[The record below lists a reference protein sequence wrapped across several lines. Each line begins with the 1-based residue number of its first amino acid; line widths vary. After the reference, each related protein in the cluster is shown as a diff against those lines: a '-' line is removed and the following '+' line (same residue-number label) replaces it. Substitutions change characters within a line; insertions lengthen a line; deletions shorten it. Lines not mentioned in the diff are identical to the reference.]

1 MKILSITAL
10 SMALALTACAGGPKS
25 DPVFRDDAPPVNQ
38 GGTAGN
44 TGSNTGGGQQPA
56 EPPKPKGSKLQGQ
69 ALYNQMSGYS
79 YKGCYP
85 DGSTFAETTLADGQ
99 VRDDMNGGGIVGSWN
114 VSGDTLCYKQGE
126 GATCVNVYK
135 NSKGLHFYMKD
146 SGQYIAST
154 VCPMSNEPDP
164 VEPDHP
170 QPDQPT
176 PDQPN
181 QGQMIGTQ
189 LKGQSLYSQ
198 MSGLSYAGCY
208 PDGSEFSET
217 TLADGRIRDDKS
229 GNISGQWSV
238 SGDQLCYANE
248 GADKPFCVLVSKDR
262 RGLHFYFA
270 ETGQYVAST
279 VCPMLK

>member
-1 MKILSITAL
+1 MKIIAITAL
-10 SMALALTACAGGPKS
+10 SMALVLSACAGGGPQS

-38 GGTAGN
+38 GGTNGS
-44 TGSNTGGGQQPA
+44 TGGNTGGGQQPA
-56 EPPKPKGSKLQGQ
+56 DPPKPKGSKLQGQ

-85 DGSTFAETTLADGQ
+85 NGATFAETTLADGQ
-99 VRDDMNGGGIVGSWN
+99 VRDDMNNGEIVGSWN
-114 VSGDTLCYKQGE
+114 VSGDTLCFKQGE
-126 GATCVNVYK
+126 GTTCVNVYK
-135 NSKGLHFYMKD
+135 DSKGLHFYMKD
-146 SGQYIAST
+146 GGQYIAST
-154 VCPMSNEPDP
+154 VCPMSNEPDQG
-164 VEPDHP
+164 EPP
-170 QPDQPT
+170 A

-181 QGQMIGTQ
+181 QSQMKGSQ

-198 MSGLSYAGCY
+198 MSGLSYSGCY

-229 GNISGQWSV
+229 GNILGQWSV

-262 RGLHFYFA
+262 QGMHFYFA

-279 VCPMLK
+279 VCPMPK